1 MTIVKPSGHSAAHAH
16 HKPPLLGE
24 RLVERLGALIARD
37 PDSIGA
43 DCARAELACYETRQG
58 QYEKAAALLDALR
71 RKHEAKPHPAISTW
85 LSLADGLMSHF
96 TDAGVSSRD
105 KMRRAHAL
113 SAAGR
118 LMPLHALSAAWLAHM
133 DYTRLDVD
141 AMASH
146 LSQALHLAEPDHH
159 AARSRA
165 NLVAAQ
171 ALHLAGRLDLALPW
185 YQRARTHANAEGDD
199 ATISAVMFNMASIR
213 ATNLRQV
220 AFTGEGN
227 AMDGVYA
234 LLSADATSSFDAR
247 TGAASAMPLHA
258 LLRAQILAL
267 QGDAAQALLAYEAH
281 LASAQRP
288 LRLQCAH
295 LADQAWCRS
304 QMGQMDSA
312 RGDALAAEASLTSES
327 QLDDSAATH
336 SRCAQVFEALGD
348 TAQADRHRVLAAALW
363 HDYRTLQARIVA
375 AVGRLSPN
383 GSS

>member
-1 MTIVKPSGHSAAHAH
+1 MTPNNATVQPRR
-16 HKPPLLGE
+16 LLE
-24 RLVERLGALIARD
+24 RLDAAIARD
-37 PDSIGA
+37 PESLVG
-43 DCARAELACYETRQG
+43 DCARAERACYLARQG
-58 QYEKAAALLDALR
+58 HTLQAATELDAVR
-71 RKHEAKPHPAISTW
+71 RRYEARPHPAISTW

-96 TDAGVSSRD
+96 TDLGAAARD

-141 AMASH
+141 SMARH
-146 LSQALHLAEPDHH
+146 LSQALLLAEPDHH

-220 AFTGEGN
+220 ALTGEGN
-227 AMDGVYA
+227 AMEGVYA
-234 LLSADATSSFDAR
+234 LMSAEATSSFDAR
-247 TGAASAMPLHA
+247 TGAVSAMPLMP

-267 QGDAAQALLAYEAH
+267 QGEPAQALLAFEAH
-281 LASAQRP
+281 LEAAQGMSRMH
-288 LRLQCAH
+288 CAN

-304 QMGQMDSA
+304 QVGQMDGA
-312 RGDALAAEASLTSES
+312 RTDALAAETSLASDT
-327 QLDDSAATH
+327 QLDDRAATH
-336 SRCAQVFEALGD
+336 SRCAQVFEVVGD
-348 TAQADRHRVLAAALW
+348 AEQAQRHRDLAAPLW
-363 HDYRTLQARIVA
+363 QDYRAMQARVID
-375 AVGRLSPN
+375 AVSRLGHN
-383 GSS
+383 GPL